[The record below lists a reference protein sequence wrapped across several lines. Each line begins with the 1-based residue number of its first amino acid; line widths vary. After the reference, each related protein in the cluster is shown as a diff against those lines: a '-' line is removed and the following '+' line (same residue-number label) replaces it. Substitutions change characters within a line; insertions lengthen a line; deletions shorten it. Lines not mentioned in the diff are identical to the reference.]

1 MSGPLFTWDDGPS
14 EWTPAIL
21 DLLDGYPQPSI
32 FFVTGQ
38 QVLAPGGVEILRQID
53 VHGHR
58 IGVHGWTHRRLTE
71 FLTEGEI
78 RNELSWTQ
86 ELVTGLT
93 GTRPVLFRAP
103 YYGTSPLVNEIA
115 LSMGMTHVDAT
126 LIPDDW
132 SATDPEALAAVIL
145 SELQPDSVVSL
156 HDGIPP
162 DGGSSSCTK
171 DRLVTVEALRIVL
184 EGMRG

>member
-1 MSGPLFTWDDGPS
+1 M
-14 EWTPAIL
+14 IL

-38 QVLAPGGVEILRQID
+38 QVLRPGGVAVLRQID
-53 VHGHR
+53 AHGHQ
-58 IGVHGWTHRRLTE
+58 IGVHGWTHRRLATLE
-71 FLTEGEI
+71 DWEI
-78 RNELSWTQ
+78 QDELSWTQ
-86 ELVTGLT
+86 ELIAGLT
-93 GTRPVLFRAP
+93 GTRPTLFRAP
-103 YYGTSPLVNEIA
+103 YYGTDTRVEKIA
-115 LSMGMTHVDAT
+115 AEFNLTHMGAT

-132 SATDPEALAAVIL
+132 CATDPEALAAVIL

-171 DRLVTVEALRIVL
+171 DRLVTVEALRLVL
-184 EGMRG
+184 ERMRV

>member
-1 MSGPLFTWDDGPS
+1 MTGPLFTFDDGPS
-14 EWTPAIL
+14 IWTMPIVR
-21 DLLDGYPQPSI
+21 LLDRAGLQGL

-38 QVLAPGGVEILRQID
+38 QVLAPGGVEILRQLD

-103 YYGTSPLVNEIA
+103 YYGTSLLVNEIA
-115 LSMGMTHVDAT
+115 LSMGMTHVDAS

-132 SATDPEALAAVIL
+132 CATDPEALAAVIL

-162 DGGSSSCTK
+162 DGGSSSCTQ
-171 DRLVTVEALRIVL
+171 DRLVTIEALRLVL
-184 EGMRG
+184 EGMRA